1 MRTLAPTKRGV
12 LRIAVCD
19 KRASSIAN
27 YIRNCLSKLKIDEI
41 GLAEAGAPNAEEK
54 HNGS

>member
-12 LRIAVCD
+12 LRITVCD

-41 GLAEAGAPNAEEK
+41 GLAEAGAPYAEEQ